1 MISGDIYF
9 IIEAVV
15 IIIIIL
21 AQLGAFFSNNLT
33 IRKIKKIFPAGHKL
47 GFEFTNQHKTEG
59 SASDEDTAIT
69 EANKIALLKK
79 DSAFSETFN
88 EIVESTNNYLIRN
101 KGAANI
107 EDLQDL
113 AERKS
118 KSMEDTIDT
127 TIAFPLYLGLLGTFT
142 GVIIGLIK
150 IASDGVSDP
159 AIQSFIGGVLIGM
172 IASAFGLLLTVRS
185 NQLYKEAKKRRD
197 GDLFEYLNFVRMNIV
212 SRSYKAL
219 PTDMKKVQYQLA
231 SFTQEFTNYQN
242 DLSVSLGNTLK
253 RFEELQEVM
262 EGIKGLEPGLKHI
275 AQSIRDN
282 NDLVVKQAETI
293 GNITQRTAGMTREID
308 DHLIKVDGKIQQL
321 ASSENGEQ
329 SDIYA
334 ETREVNKGILSKLE
348 ESDISNKQ
356 MLAQVSNLYSF
367 LQKSLDSA
375 ESNEG
380 SFLNSFSFKLFTFLG
395 TVLSI
400 LGITIG
406 IWYITNEIIP
416 LYF

>member
-1 MISGDIYF
+1 MISGDIYY

-15 IIIIIL
+15 ILIIIL
-21 AQLGAFFSNNLT
+21 AQLGAFFSNNST
-33 IRKIKKIFPAGHKL
+33 IGKVKKIFPAAHKL
-47 GFEFTNQHKTEG
+47 GFEFTNEHKTEG
-59 SASDEDTAIT
+59 SGTDEDTAVV

-79 DSAFSETFN
+79 DNSFSETFN

-101 KGAANI
+101 KGAADI
-107 EDLQDL
+107 DDLQDL

-150 IASDGVSDP
+150 IAVVGVSDP

-185 NQLYKEAKKRRD
+185 NHLYKNAKKRRD
-197 GDLFEYLNFVRMNIV
+197 NDLFEYLNFVRMHLV

-219 PTDMKKVQYQLA
+219 PTDMRKVQYQLGA
-231 SFTQEFTNYQN
+231 FTEEFTSYQN
-242 DLSVSLGNTLK
+242 NLSASLGNTLK

-308 DHLIKVDGKIQQL
+308 EHLVKVDGKIQQW
-321 ASSENGEQ
+321 AGSDNGTA
-329 SDIYA
+329 DIYQ
-334 ETREVNKGILSKLE
+334 ETKDVNKGILNKLE
-348 ESDISNKQ
+348 EAETSNKQ
-356 MLAQVSNLYSF
+356 LLAQISNMYAF

-380 SFLNSFSFKLFTFLG
+380 SFLNSFSFRLFTFLG
-395 TVLSI
+395 TILFI
-400 LGITIG
+400 LGITVA
-406 IWYITNEIIP
+406 IWYISNDILP